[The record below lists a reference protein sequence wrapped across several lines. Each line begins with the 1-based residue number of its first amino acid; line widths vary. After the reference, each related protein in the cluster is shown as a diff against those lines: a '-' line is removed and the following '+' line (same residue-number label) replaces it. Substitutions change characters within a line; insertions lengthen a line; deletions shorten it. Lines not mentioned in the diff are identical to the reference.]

1 MLTEQ
6 LTQALSIAAAPIHPQ
21 SVAVGTAQ
29 TGGVDM
35 SRFRRAIFILDVGA
49 FGASAT
55 VDMKLQQSPDN
66 STFTDIAGAAITE
79 LAAAGGNN
87 RLVSIE
93 IRDDELAAGD
103 RYVRALVTVGTAAT
117 ILQCLALG
125 GEAVD
130 KPGSANDIGAVAQR
144 LVV

>member
-6 LTQALSIAAAPIHPQ
+6 LSQALSIAAAPVHPQ
-21 SVAVGTAQ
+21 SVAVGTAA
-29 TGGVDM
+29 TGGIDM
-35 SRFRRAIFILDVGA
+35 SHFRRAIFLLDVGA

-55 VDMKLQQSPDN
+55 VDMKLQQAPDN
-66 STFTDIAGAAITE
+66 VTFTDVPSGAITE
-79 LAAAGGNN
+79 LNAAGGNN
-87 RLVSIE
+87 RLATLE
-93 IRDDELAAGD
+93 IRDDELSAGN

-117 ILQCLALG
+117 TLGCLALG

-130 KPGSANDIGAVAQR
+130 KPGSANDIAAVAQR

>member
-6 LTQALSIAAAPIHPQ
+6 LSQALSIAAAPVHPQ
-21 SVAVGTAQ
+21 SVAVGTAS
-29 TGGVDM
+29 TAGIDM
-35 SRFRRAIFILDVGA
+35 SRFRLAVFVLDVGA

-55 VDMKLQQSPDN
+55 VDMKLQQSADN
-66 STFTDIAGAAITE
+66 LTFADIAGSAITQ

-87 RLVSIE
+87 RLATIE
-93 IRDDELAAGD
+93 IRDGELSAGS
-103 RYVRALVTVGTAAT
+103 RYVRALITVGTAAT

-130 KPGSANDIGAVAQR
+130 KPGSANDIAAVAQR